1 MTLTD
6 PQAKI
11 LAHLAAHP
19 SPSLR
24 FDDATHD
31 ALLAGAAALEREARR
46 RADETRETPPR

>member
-6 PQAKI
+6 PQALA

-24 FDDATHD
+24 FDDVTRE
-31 ALLAGAAALEREARR
+31 ALMAGAAALEREARR
-46 RADETRETPPR
+46 KLEDTRETPPR